1 MGILL
6 GYSNLIDDS
15 TVSGDFDP
23 LYPADNIQTR
33 ELHRMAR
40 STGTS
45 ASVTVTLP
53 SSQMIGVIGVVG
65 NLSPTATISVTA
77 GSYSSGDVNVIA
89 VSPGVEASSVSI
101 EVDDP
106 DNSDGFVGIGRIFV
120 GPAFNPAVCMDWG
133 VQWGLDSLTEVAVS
147 MGGAEYFNERKTRR
161 TWQGKWSWLTAAE
174 AYDVLYAI
182 MRSHGISKEVFLLD
196 TTEPTYEKAFLA
208 RFKQLSTIEWPYVDQ
223 HSCGIELSELL

>member
-1 MGILL
+1 MTILL
-6 GYSNLIDDS
+6 GYSNAIDDS
-15 TVSGDFDP
+15 TVSGDFDA
-23 LYPADNIQTR
+23 LYPADNIKTR

-45 ASVTVTLP
+45 ASVSVTLP
-53 SSQMIGVIGVVG
+53 SSMPLGIVGVVG

-77 GSYSSGDVNVIA
+77 GDFSSGEVNAIA
-89 VSPGVEASSVSI
+89 VSPGVAASSVSI
-101 EVDDP
+101 EIDDP
-106 DNSDGFVGIGRIFV
+106 DNADGFVGIGRVFV
-120 GPAFNPAVCMDWG
+120 GPAFSPAVCMDWG

-147 MGGAEYFNERKTRR
+147 MGGAEYFNDRRTRR
-161 TWQGKWSWLTAAE
+161 VWQGKWSWLSAAE

-196 TTEPTYEKAFLA
+196 TTEPSYEKAFLA
-208 RFKQLSTIEWPYVDQ
+208 RFKQLSNIEWPYVDL

>member
-15 TVSGDFDP
+15 TLSGSFDA
-23 LYPADNIQTR
+23 LYPIENIQTR

-53 SSQMIGVIGVVG
+53 SSQPIGVVGVVG
-65 NLSPTATISVTA
+65 NLSSAATISVAA
-77 GSYSSGDVNVIA
+77 GAYSSGSVNAVA
-89 VSPGVEASSVSI
+89 VSPGVSASSVTVSI
-101 EVDDP
+101 SDP
-106 DNSDGFVGIGRIFV
+106 GNADGYVGIGRIFV

-147 MGGAEYFNERKTRR
+147 MGGAEYFNERRTRR

-196 TTEPTYEKAFLA
+196 TTEPTREKAFLA
-208 RFKQLSTIEWPYVDQ
+208 RFKQLSAIEWPYVDQ